1 MDSAERV
8 PPGSALI
15 NGLPERRNS
24 TSFRGLRGVTGFGYA
39 RAKKKSGCRLGI
51 RFSLFAGTALVLAC
65 ASQPA
70 AAAWDDW
77 SITPWTG
84 NTTDDVT
91 FKVGGQAYGSVFD
104 ADQPGNGFS
113 KTNVT
118 GAASINASLQRDY
131 DSGLSIA
138 LKSTFEVFHDKLSG
152 DNYGSDLVQ
161 KMYLSAQTGLGRIDA
176 GMTDGAAY
184 ALAVV
189 GPEVNGEV
197 TIDNPNAT
205 FFRDPS
211 TGNAFI
217 NVFALNSAVESS
229 LNYAKIS
236 YYTPKLYG
244 VQLAVTFTP
253 SQGKDVIPFLS
264 AGPMTPNAQKS
275 MWEGAANYSDDFG
288 PVTLSAYAGITVA
301 HGAHK
306 TAGHAG
312 LTDWG
317 TGAQADW
324 NIDDDTKLSVG
335 GAYREANTYTFD
347 INNALTSGA
356 TRSAHASTVLT
367 RGSWSV
373 GFEFG
378 TGSADGALGLPTLDV
393 HAYDADV
400 GYAVNANLQLSAGW
414 QKLDYGRG
422 LGVFYNGAP
431 KIDMDAVFLHTV
443 INI

>member
-1 MDSAERV
+1 M
-8 PPGSALI
+8 
-15 NGLPERRNS
+15 
-24 TSFRGLRGVTGFGYA
+24 
-39 RAKKKSGCRLGI
+39 GI
-51 RFSLFAGTALVLAC
+51 RSSLFAGTALALGFA
-65 ASQPA
+65 AQPA

-84 NTTDDVT
+84 NVSDDVT
-91 FKVGGQAYGSVFD
+91 FKLGGQAYGSVFD
-104 ADQPGNGFS
+104 ADQKGSGFS
-113 KTNVT
+113 KTNAT
-118 GAASINASLQRDY
+118 GAASVNASLQRDY
-131 DSGLSIA
+131 DSGLTLA
-138 LKSTFEVFHDKLSG
+138 LKGTFEVFHDKLSG

-161 KMYLSAQTGLGRIDA
+161 KIYGSAQTGLGRIDV

-189 GPEVNGEV
+189 GPQVNPEV

-217 NVFALNSAVESS
+217 NVFTLNSAVESS

-236 YYTPKLYG
+236 YYTPRLFG
-244 VQLAVTFTP
+244 VQIAVSFTP
-253 SQGKDVIPFLS
+253 SEGKDVIPFLS
-264 AGPMTPNAQKS
+264 AGPMTPNAIKS
-275 MWEGAANYSDDFG
+275 MWEGAVNYSDDFG
-288 PVTLSAYAGITVA
+288 PVTLSAYAGVTFG

-306 TAGHAG
+306 TPGHAG

-324 NIDDDTKLSVG
+324 EIDDDTKLSVG

-347 INNALTSGA
+347 ISNALSGGA
-356 TRSAHASTVLT
+356 TRSLHASTVLT

-378 TGSADGALGLPTLDV
+378 TGSADGALGLPTLGV
-393 HAYDADV
+393 HAYEADL
-400 GYAVNANLQLSAGW
+400 GYAVNSNLQLSAGW
-414 QKLDYGRG
+414 QKLNYARG
-422 LGVFYNGAP
+422 AGNFYNGLP
-431 KIDMDAVFLHTV
+431 KIDMDAVFLHAV